1 MVIRCEDA
9 SMLVRLRNA
18 GEWIDG
24 SGEGEDIEISEGTM
38 KRDEP
43 LLQRGWDGY
52 MNGSFNEFH

>member
-1 MVIRCEDA
+1 
-9 SMLVRLRNA
+9 MLVRLRNA